1 MEVFINFKDLFLSV
15 WDQGILGIDIGQI
28 LIGLGIFL
36 IFLIFRGLISKLIL
50 KKLEIIS
57 KKTTNKLDDTFV
69 KSLVGPARF
78 LPIVLGF
85 FFASYYM
92 TFSDET
98 SSFVDT
104 VNRTLI
110 TILLFWIIHQII
122 EPISLL
128 LVSASL
134 EKGEKLFKKCS
145 ACHNYEKD
153 SANKVGPNLWNLIN
167 RPKANVEGFAY
178 SKALAE
184 YGGDWGYEELAEF
197 LYKPKKYIKGTKM
210 NFAGLKKV
218 EDRANLVLFLR
229 EHSDSPVPLP

>member
-1 MEVFINFKDLFLSV
+1 MSGLEVNKILASIILAILVVTVIGHLGDIIVDVDHHEMEETAYK
-15 WDQGILGIDIGQI
+15 IDVP
-28 LIGLGIFL
+28 
-36 IFLIFRGLISKLIL
+36 
-50 KKLEIIS
+50 
-57 KKTTNKLDDTFV
+57 D
-69 KSLVGPARF
+69 
-78 LPIVLGF
+78 
-85 FFASYYM
+85 
-92 TFSDET
+92 SDEIN
-98 SSFVDT
+98 SEVAPKEE
-104 VNRTLI
+104 
-110 TILLFWIIHQII
+110 II

-128 LVSASL
+128 LASASL

-184 YGGDWGYEELAEF
+184 YGGEWGYEELAEF

-210 NFAGLKKV
+210 NFVGLKKV
-218 EDRANLVLFLR
+218 ADRANIVLFLR